1 MSQTSRRASTT
12 FWLWIVIGW
21 AFDVHPPGGKDSSSS
36 TRALRSITN
45 PHVVE
50 WGLGAVVSQRHSSN
64 RSRYFSPFC
73 FRLWKNRSH
82 SCRIVLALVPVAS
95 PARSERYGQ
104 VARTSVDPIAF
115 RDFICRV
122 IGFSAISFFF
132 FFFFFFQFRARNGA
146 NEFDN
151 EIDDGLKRAG
161 RKVSHIDCQ
170 LDGVLEW
177 RAPDRF
183 NLSLSLPSFSPFV
196 QRSWWLYSLSP
207 PQYCARGLSAR
218 KKEKKKGNK
227 KTDQA
232 IQRVELKSGTTT
244 SSTYSLP
251 PHYSHHLLRP
261 KCCSVSVC
269 GGGDVTE
276 CVRAPSMRD
285 AIHSITVDPNATS
298 IYEMRLCL
306 LSTTPCD
313 IIPKS
318 LRVLSLHSQL
328 APSCDYLF
336 VHLTKGRKRK
346 KKY

>member
-207 PQYCARGLSAR
+207 PSTVQGACRRGRRRATKKRTRQFRGLSWRVVLLLVVHTVCRPITLTICSGRNVAR
-218 KKEKKKGNK
+218 SPCVAEA
-227 KTDQA
+227 TW
-232 IQRVELKSGTTT
+232 
-244 SSTYSLP
+244 P
-251 PHYSHHLLRP
+251 
-261 KCCSVSVC
+261 SVC
-269 GGGDVTE
+269 VHPR
-276 CVRAPSMRD
+276 C
-285 AIHSITVDPNATS
+285 ATQ
-298 IYEMRLCL
+298 YTL
-306 LSTTPCD
+306 L
-313 IIPKS
+313 
-318 LRVLSLHSQL
+318 L
-328 APSCDYLF
+328 
-336 VHLTKGRKRK
+336 
-346 KKY
+346 

>member
-1 MSQTSRRASTT
+1 MERSYPSDTHPIDPDIFRHFVSVSGKTEATRVVLCWPLCQSPVRHVANVMDK
-12 FWLWIVIGW
+12 WLVRPSIRLPSATLFAVPL
-21 AFDVHPPGGKDSSSS
+21 AFQLFPSSS
-36 TRALRSITN
+36 
-45 PHVVE
+45 
-50 WGLGAVVSQRHSSN
+50 
-64 RSRYFSPFC
+64 
-73 FRLWKNRSH
+73 
-82 SCRIVLALVPVAS
+82 
-95 PARSERYGQ
+95 
-104 VARTSVDPIAF
+104 
-115 RDFICRV
+115 
-122 IGFSAISFFF
+122 

-218 KKEKKKGNK
+218 KKEKKGNK